1 MRARTP
7 LPLLLA
13 TLAGLCAGACAN
25 ARKKATSGASLLG
38 LPVATPLTEEETV
51 AALKAIAGSEN
62 ASLAPV
68 DADPGGAL
76 PDESTGDAT
85 EERTPEVSGFAAGPP
100 DSWKSRGLNP
110 GEVNPG
116 DVFVERRGPYL
127 RKVMSLLDEL
137 PPAGRNPLL
146 NEFTVSKTTRV
157 PLTLSRAELAELE
170 KEADQDLSLP
180 TRSVALDF
188 RRETHLLEPDRFEAL
203 LSRIEEGKSAG
214 AIAPV
219 ERLAL
224 LRKQL
229 ADVKRRLERGDEL
242 HLVTSVGESSVVHAT
257 YPGAPVGKRDAA
269 PIRNAVAL
277 LHPHAG
283 ELEAEKTAN
292 GIELTGAPRIVWE
305 FETRELRLDQGRL
318 VTAPAPP
325 AGR

>member
-1 MRARTP
+1 MRARTS
-7 LPLLLA
+7 LPLALA
-13 TLAGLCAGACAN
+13 MLAGLCAGACAN
-25 ARKKATSGASLLG
+25 ARKTATSGASLLG

-62 ASLAPV
+62 ATLAAVDV
-68 DADPGGAL
+68 DAGGAL
-76 PDESTGDAT
+76 PDESTDDAT
-85 EERTPEVSGFAAGPP
+85 GEGAPEASGLAAAPP
-100 DSWKSRGLNP
+100 EAWKSRGLNP

-116 DVFVERRGPYL
+116 DVFAERSGPYL

-170 KEADQDLSLP
+170 KEAGPDLSLP

-219 ERLAL
+219 ERLAH

-229 ADVKRRLERGDEL
+229 AETKRRLGNGERL

-269 PIRNAVAL
+269 PIRNAVARL
-277 LHPHAG
+277 YPHAG

-292 GIELTGAPRIVWE
+292 GIEITGAPRIVWE
-305 FETRELRLDQGRL
+305 FETREMRLDQGRL
-318 VTAPAPP
+318 VTGPAPP